1 MLLIQQEGRNKWKVF
16 TKCHE
21 CGKAFYSPEF
31 TQGEWNRY
39 QNGEHAQNVF
49 PNWTPSEREL
59 FLISGICGDCFDR
72 IMAEPDEDEEE

>member
-1 MLLIQQEGRNKWKVF
+1 MFMIVDSTGDKCQLDVI
-16 TKCHE
+16 CHE
-21 CGKAFYSPEF
+21 CGRSFVSPIF
-31 TQGEWNRY
+31 TQEEWNRY
-39 QNGEHAQNVF
+39 QNGEHAQDVF